1 MKHKLLAL
9 LVVWLLAIPL
19 SAKAHDQLV
28 DQSPADGAVLDAGVI
43 ELELTFNND
52 LLALEGGAGNEIVVQ
67 DPSGEIFYT
76 GCLPVSGQSGMLSL
90 DLDQPGNYQV
100 AWRVVSSDG
109 HPIAGDFGF
118 EIVNDGGYVANPNF
132 GYPDCKGE
140 VSIEIEDENPQFL
153 YWVLWLSMGAVAAV
167 LFLFLRPKKNVEP
180 AEGGQY

>member
-19 SAKAHDQLV
+19 SAKAHDQLL

-76 GCLPVSGQSGMLSL
+76 GCRPVSGQTGVLAL

-109 HPIAGDFGF
+109 HPIAGDFQF
-118 EIVNDGGYVANPNF
+118 EIVNSVGYEANQNF
-132 GYPDCKGE
+132 AYPHCKGE
-140 VSIEIEDENPQFL
+140 VSIEIEDPNPQFL
-153 YWVLWLSMGAVAAV
+153 YWVLWLSMGVVAAA

-180 AEGGQY
+180 AEGSQN